1 MTNEERVEAILSS
14 ASLPF
19 MLPPVE
25 LDAKVLADGGVFTD
39 LDLGDPIQRCREEE
53 GSDVDIIVDLV
64 LCYGEY
70 KHIPRLEPEDA
81 RWMNAY
87 QFYNRR

>member
-1 MTNEERVEAILSS
+1 MTDEERVEAILSS

-25 LDAKVLADGGVFTD
+25 LDGKVLVDGGLFTD

-64 LCYGEY
+64 LCYGDH
-70 KHIPRLEPEDA
+70 KHIPELELEDT
-81 RWMNAY
+81 RWMNAK
-87 QFYNRR
+87 